1 MLCLVFVW
9 SSATPVAPQYTIL
22 NDLTDFTV
30 SPSVL
35 LRQHPL
41 WLWSIP
47 TILMMAND
55 QALTDAYQT
64 YMDKKI
70 PLIVNDRLLFDI
82 PQVLFVLNTSL
93 KDPDLRHLVYCLGET
108 LTDSLFVAQGLKHV
122 FGRSRPYLTQ
132 DGPYSWGHGG
142 TEIFG
147 PYTSFPSSHATIY
160 FSFFSTVGKY
170 YKNEVLWDGAGL
182 ITFIGL
188 SGHNHWMSDMW
199 FGYLLGKAISGY
211 VWDKNTGKNLEQNWW
226 VYPSLSRTPKDD
238 LPMICVGAVF

>member
-1 MLCLVFVW
+1 MLVTVFSVAGQK
-9 SSATPVAPQYTIL
+9 ATQYTLL
-22 NDLTDFTV
+22 NDLTDFAV

-41 WLWSIP
+41 WLWTVP
-47 TILMMAND
+47 TVLMMAND
-55 QALTDAYQT
+55 QSLTDAYQNNI
-64 YMDKKI
+64 DKRI
-70 PLIVNDRLLFDI
+70 APLMTDHVLYDI
-82 PQVLFVLNTSL
+82 PQVLFVLNMILEDTE
-93 KDPDLRHLVYCLGET
+93 LRHLVYCLGET

-122 FGRSRPYLTQ
+122 VGRSRPYLTQ

-160 FSFFSTVGKY
+160 SSFFSTMGKY
-170 YKNEVLWDGAGL
+170 FKNELLWDGVGVA
-182 ITFIGL
+182 TFVSL
-188 SGHNHWMSDMW
+188 SGHNHWISDMW

-211 VWDKNTGKNLEQNWW
+211 VWDKNSGKNLEQNWW
-226 VYPSLSRTPKDD
+226 IYPSLSRTPNDD